1 MYICTRIYT
10 RIYMC
15 LSLSQMKVGAIEA
28 TYRTL
33 CEKKNQIVLV
43 YSSPLQLVLRRK
55 SLRFLQ
61 PVL

>member
-1 MYICTRIYT
+1 
-10 RIYMC
+10 MC